1 MEKDIQLLLEDHG
14 MKVFNGKAAA
24 EQYMSSHT
32 LTYSTPE
39 MTLKKFAYWL
49 ADLVDVDCNLD
60 TNKCSNEDGLH
71 PKHRLPRLMLYIETK
86 DIPYTVSREDV
97 DETAFKPSGAVSAF
111 YSAKKL
117 HPEMEEPQQVSI
129 GDRFCLE
136 CGAKISATTRFCP
149 QCGTD
154 QEKK

>member
-1 MEKDIQLLLEDHG
+1 
-14 MKVFNGKAAA
+14 MKVFNGKEAA

-49 ADLVDVDCNLD
+49 GDLVDVDCNMEAS
-60 TNKCSNEDGLH
+60 KCPNEDGLH
-71 PKHRLPRLMLYIETK
+71 PKHRLPRLMLFVENK
-86 DIPYTVSREDV
+86 DIPYTIDREEV

-111 YSAKKL
+111 LSVKEFNPAL
-117 HPEMEEPQQVSI
+117 EEQV
-129 GDRFCLE
+129 GEETKFCFE
-136 CGAKISATTRFCP
+136 CGAKISKTTRFCS

-154 QEKK
+154 QEK

>member
-1 MEKDIQLLLEDHG
+1 

-49 ADLVDVDCNLD
+49 GDLVDVDCNIE
-60 TNKCSNEDGLH
+60 TSKCPNEDGLH
-71 PKHRLPRLMLYIETK
+71 PKHRVPRLMLYVETK
-86 DIPYTVSREDV
+86 DIPYTVDRAEI
-97 DETAFKPSGAVSAF
+97 DETTFKPSGAVSTW
-111 YSAKKL
+111 YDVRKL
-117 HPEMEEPQQVSI
+117 HTEMEEQVSETK
-129 GDRFCLE
+129 FCFE
-136 CGAKISATTRFCP
+136 CGLKISLTTRFCP

-154 QEKK
+154 QQK

>member
-1 MEKDIQLLLEDHG
+1 MEKDIQLPIQDHI

-49 ADLVDVDCNLD
+49 GDLVDVDCNIEV
-60 TNKCSNEDGLH
+60 NKCPNEDGLH
-71 PKHRLPRLMLYIETK
+71 PKHRLPRLMLYVETK
-86 DIPYTVSREDV
+86 DIPYTIDREEI
-97 DETAFKPSGAVSAF
+97 DETAFKPSGAVAAF
-111 YSAKKL
+111 YSVKKL
-117 HPEMEEPQQVSI
+117 HPELEEQVSEETK
-129 GDRFCLE
+129 FCFE
-136 CGAKISATTRFCP
+136 CGAKISKTTKFCP

-154 QEKK
+154 QEK

>member
-1 MEKDIQLLLEDHG
+1 

-49 ADLVDVDCNLD
+49 GDLVDVDCNLESS
-60 TNKCSNEDGLH
+60 KCPNEDGLH
-71 PKHRLPRLMLYIETK
+71 PKHRLPRLMLYVETK
-86 DIPYTVSREDV
+86 DIPYTVDKEEV
-97 DETAFKPSGAVSAF
+97 DETAFKPSGAVSTF
-111 YSAKKL
+111 YNVKKL
-117 HPEMEEPQQVSI
+117 HPDTVEQTSE
-129 GDRFCLE
+129 GAKFCFE
-136 CGAKISATTRFCP
+136 CGAKISNTTRFCP

-154 QEKK
+154 QQK

>member
-1 MEKDIQLLLEDHG
+1 MEKDIQLLLYDQI

-49 ADLVDVDCNLD
+49 CDLVDVDCNMES
-60 TNKCSNEDGLH
+60 NKCPNEDGLH
-71 PKHRLPRLMLYIETK
+71 PKHRLPRLMLYVETK
-86 DIPYTVSREDV
+86 DIPYTIDKEEV
-97 DETAFKPSGAVSAF
+97 DETKFKPTGAVAA
-111 YSAKKL
+111 YYTARKL
-117 HPEMEEPQQVSI
+117 HPEMEEQASEETK
-129 GDRFCLE
+129 FCFE
-136 CGAKISATTRFCP
+136 CGAKISNTTRFCP

-154 QEKK
+154 QQK